1 MKVIGII
8 PARYNSTRF
17 PGKPLVDIKGKTMIR
32 RVYEGAIKAKHLDDL
47 VVTTDDQRI
56 YDHVIDFGGKAIM
69 TDESIP
75 SGTDRVWQAYHQL
88 KKSYDVVLN
97 IQGDEPLI
105 NVEHIDLLIG
115 IFEKRKNAQI
125 GTLAK
130 PMQLKKDIKD
140 PNKVKVVFSSDQK
153 ALYFSRSPI
162 PFERDKKANPGYF
175 QHIGIYGFK
184 SSVLDRISKL
194 ESSPLELTEQLEQLR
209 WLENDMNIHLEITNI
224 ETPSVDCPKDLE
236 NLIKNYGSSL

>member
-56 YDHVIDFGGKAIM
+56 YDHVIDFGGKAII

-130 PMQLKKDIKD
+130 PMQLKKDIED
-140 PNKVKVVFSSDQK
+140 PNKVKVVFLQTK
-153 ALYFSRSPI
+153 KLYTFLEVQFHLKEIKKLIQAIFSTLV
-162 PFERDKKANPGYF
+162 FM
-175 QHIGIYGFK
+175 
-184 SSVLDRISKL
+184 VL
-194 ESSPLELTEQLEQLR
+194 
-209 WLENDMNIHLEITNI
+209 
-224 ETPSVDCPKDLE
+224 
-236 NLIKNYGSSL
+236 NLVF